1 MSFFINSLGPGAG
14 KGTQCE
20 KLSREFGIT
29 HLSAGELLRQ
39 ERLTGSEKGKLIDS
53 YLKDGRIVPV
63 EISLSLLKQEIQRTG
78 HERYLIDGFPR
89 NYDNLN
95 GWLRLMPPVCDIE
108 MIIYISCNEEE
119 MQRRILERGRTSNRN
134 DDNLQ
139 TAKKRFVTFQTETLP
154 VVEHFHSMP
163 NVNFINLNGDRSIES
178 IYSDLRM
185 QLLPKLH
192 DEVRTKNTA
201 LSHHLLRGDSSDLIQ
216 QHLCLD
222 GGLVEVELNVSLARC
237 FCITFFLSLF

>member
-1 MSFFINSLGPGAG
+1 M
-14 KGTQCE
+14 
-20 KLSREFGIT
+20 
-29 HLSAGELLRQ
+29 SAGELLRQ

-63 EISLSLLKQEIQRTG
+63 DISLSLLKQEIQRTG

-89 NYDNLN
+89 NYDNLH

-108 MIIYISCNEEE
+108 MIIYLSCNEEE

-154 VVEHFHSMP
+154 VVEHFHAMP
-163 NVNFINLNGDRSIES
+163 NINFINLNGDRSIDS

-185 QLLPKLH
+185 QLLPKLQ
-192 DEVRTKNTA
+192 DELRTKNGI
-201 LSHHLLRGDSSDLIQ
+201 LSQHLLRGDSSDLIH
-216 QHLCLD
+216 QHLFLD
-222 GGLVEVELNVSLARC
+222 SGLVEAERNVRRLIISSI
-237 FCITFFLSLF
+237 FSFSNFFNLFLFYGF